1 MRKLFIT
8 LALGGLLTTGSFAQ
22 QQTQNRGQRIENF
35 RVAYISQHLN
45 LTSEE
50 SQRFWPVYNAYRA
63 DRRKLRQNYMQE
75 SNGGKLTAQQQIS
88 FDQSK
93 LDLKKKYTPQLIEAI
108 GQDKLNQLIVV
119 EDNFKRELIKML
131 GNRQ

>member
-8 LALGGLLTTGSFAQ
+8 LALGSLLATGSFAQ
-22 QQTQNRGQRIENF
+22 QQPQNKAQRIENF

-45 LTSEE
+45 LTTEE

-75 SNGGKLTAQQQIS
+75 SNGGKLTAQQQIA
-88 FDQSK
+88 FDQAK
-93 LDLKKKYTPQLIEAI
+93 LNIKKQYTPKLIEAI
-108 GQDKLNQLIVV
+108 GENKLNQLIVV
-119 EDNFKRELIKML
+119 EDNFKKELVRML
-131 GNRQ
+131 GNRK

>member
-1 MRKLFIT
+1 MT

-22 QQTQNRGQRIENF
+22 QQQSQNRGEHIENF

-75 SNGGKLTAQQQIS
+75 SNGGKLTAQQQIA

-93 LDLKKKYTPQLIEAI
+93 LDLKKKYTPQLIDAI
-108 GQDKLNQLIVV
+108 GTDKLNQLIVV

-131 GNRQ
+131 GNNRR